1 MAITVVDDYC
11 TITSADTFCNLLA
24 VGGVSALGM
33 CVDNINFAQGVASAP
48 GKVMCT
54 GLGGIMHDCGVSC
67 TFDLTNDHLLGWGF
81 TLDGTNA
88 CTAWRLRIAGTVA
101 CGDTT
106 CYGCITAG
114 SVDSIRS
121 RVNSFISLSVDPK
134 KPFVNVNGTPPA
146 ITAVRLAGVVANHT
160 SCSNRCTFFIDEIK
174 QGTGITVT
182 GGACVPRGST
192 EIAAD
197 DATNGR
203 GTFIDVGGV
212 FYTRGRITI
221 GDTTACAAST
231 FDDSNQVWNFEG
243 LACSVSSAW
252 HKLEFVGGTGTNR
265 VTFGCSSGCGTAKEG
280 FGGNSFIAGGCIPF
294 RVEAICASVTAEIFG
309 STITGPACLYDD
321 HLQNYK
327 VEDNSCACF
336 TDDTRDANNSTAN
349 DALVFPA
356 CDAACDSA
364 NFGMDERFS
373 LLKVN
378 TGTAGVGTYTV
389 TWEYSTSGGFSAL
402 TDVTDGT
409 TDFKTTGC
417 QTVSYSIPDDWVT
430 RAVGGDTR
438 YWIRARRDAGTS
450 TTNPLITQVRASTG
464 GGVRWEHTNAEAIRV
479 TFTNM
484 DTIRVR
490 NSAKIKKSIIQCSVA
505 PAKSAALDLGS
516 SSPASNTI
524 RDLTVQ
530 NNINGILLKGSGNTT
545 YCLQNILFS
554 CNTADIRV
562 DFGMCDTV
570 TINVLCCGGTPSI
583 CNVNCSTVTVNNNVN
598 ITVTV
603 LDTAGV
609 AVSGARVGI
618 FDAPVCIGEAALFC
632 GTTNA
637 CGVFTDSHNF
647 MCIVSVSTR
656 VRLKGFIPNTTLGC
670 ITMCGLSVPVTFITD
685 PNVNLP

>member
-1 MAITVVDDYC
+1 MAITVVDDFTTLSTLDVIC
-11 TITSADTFCNLLA
+11 GLTAI
-24 VGGVSALGM
+24 GGVTAIGM
-33 CVDNINFAQGVASAP
+33 CPCTVTKAQGCASQT
-48 GKVMCT
+48 GKVMCS
-54 GLGGIMHDCGVSC
+54 GLGGLVFDNTC
-67 TFDLTNDHLLGWGF
+67 TFDLTDCHIMGWAT
-81 TLDGTNA
+81 TLDGVNA
-88 CTAWRLRIAGTVA
+88 CTGWRIRLSGALA
-101 CGDTT
+101 CGNTT
-106 CYGCITAG
+106 NFGDITVG
-114 SVDSIRS
+114 TDVSTRGTFEK
-121 RVNSFISLSVDPK
+121 FISFTADPK
-134 KPFVNVNGTPPA
+134 KPFVLVTGTAPA
-146 ITAVRLAGVVANHT
+146 VTAVQVVGTMANHT
-160 SCSNRCTFFIDEIK
+160 SCSGRCTYNMDEMK
-174 QGTGITVT
+174 YGTGVTIT
-182 GGACVPRGST
+182 GGTCTPRGSP
-192 EIAAD
+192 ELASD

-203 GTFIDVGGV
+203 GTFIDVAGINYV
-212 FYTRGRITI
+212 RGRITI
-221 GDTTACAAST
+221 GNTTACANST
-231 FDDSNQVWNFEG
+231 WDDTNQVWNWEG
-243 LACSVSSAW
+243 LACAVSSTF

-265 VTFGCSSGCGTAKEG
+265 ATFGSSAGCCNDKEG
-280 FGGNSFIAGGCIPF
+280 FGGNSFISGGCIPF
-294 RVEAICASVTAEIFG
+294 RIEAICSSVTAEIFG
-309 STITGPACLYDD
+309 STLTGPSCLYDD

-327 VEDNSCACF
+327 VEDNSCASFC
-336 TDDTRDANNSTAN
+336 DDTRDANDSTAN

-356 CDAACDSA
+356 CDATCDSA

-389 TWEYSTSGGFSAL
+389 TWEYSRCGGFTAL

-417 QTVSYSIPDDWVT
+417 QTVSYSIPDDWIAT
-430 RAVGGDTR
+430 CVGGDSR

-450 TTNPLITQVRASTG
+450 TTNPLITQVKASLG

-490 NSAKIKKSIIQCSVA
+490 NSAKLKKSIIQCTVA

-516 SSPASNTI
+516 SDPTINTV
-524 RDLTVQ
+524 RDLTIQ
-530 NNINGILLKGSGNTT
+530 NNINGILLKGCGNTT
-545 YCLQNILFS
+545 YNFRNLLFA
-554 CNTADIRV
+554 CNTQDVRV
-562 DFGMCDTV
+562 DFPMCDTV
-570 TINVLCCGGTPSI
+570 TINVLCCGDTPST
-583 CNVNCSTVTVNNNVN
+583 CNVNCSTIVVNNNVN

-603 LDTAGV
+603 LDTSGV

-647 MCIVSVSTR
+647 MCVVSVSTR

-670 ITMCGLSVPVTFITD
+670 ITMCGLNVPVTFITD